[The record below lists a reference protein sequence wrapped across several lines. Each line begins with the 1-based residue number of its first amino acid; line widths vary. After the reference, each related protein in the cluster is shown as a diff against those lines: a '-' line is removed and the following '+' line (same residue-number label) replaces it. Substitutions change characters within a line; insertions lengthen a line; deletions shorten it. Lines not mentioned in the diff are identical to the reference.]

1 VKKSVERPSGCPKKL
16 RLRELASLA
25 ASRDVLIRMDSFVQ
39 MAELRERPRAF
50 SQIVRKAVKGRKE
63 AQKPQSD

>member
-1 VKKSVERPSGCPKKL
+1 MM
-16 RLRELASLA
+16 ELLTA
-25 ASRDVLIRMDSFVQ
+25 APLDVLIKMNSFVQ